1 MKKIA
6 VILLILAICSNSSFA
21 HVIAMRDLDK
31 YINTDQLKP

>member
-6 VILLILAICSNSSFA
+6 VILL
-21 HVIAMRDLDK
+21 VIAGCCYSSLTQVIALRDLDK